1 MEIKERKVP
10 AIKDGTVIDHIPSRE
25 TFRIMRILNPQE
37 FEHPISVTL
46 NLYSKKIGKK
56 GVIKIDNRFLTKSEV
71 DKIAILAPKATV
83 SIIKDYKIQNKI
95 QVKLPK
101 ELNGII
107 KCSNPL
113 CVTNKEEV
121 RTTFKVV
128 REDPLEVKCHYC
140 EKVYTKDE
148 LEFMRK

>member
-1 MEIKERKVP
+1 MRERKVP

-25 TFRIMRILNPQE
+25 TFRIIRILNPQE

-46 NLYSKKIGKK
+46 NLYSKKMGKK
-56 GVIKIDNRFLTKSEV
+56 GVIKIDDRFLTKSEV
-71 DKIAILAPKATV
+71 DRIAILAPSATV